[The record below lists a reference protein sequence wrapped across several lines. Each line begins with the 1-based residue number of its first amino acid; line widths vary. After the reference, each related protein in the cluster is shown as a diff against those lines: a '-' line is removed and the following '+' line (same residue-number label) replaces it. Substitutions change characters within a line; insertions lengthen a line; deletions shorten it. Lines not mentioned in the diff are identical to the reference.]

1 VPQAQPPAAKPPAN
15 PNSEALQQ
23 QRERLIE
30 VATRTG
36 AIRRSVDNLRRA
48 QARSGLGLRRDFETA
63 EQRLVYLLDEAEAA
77 LKRGDAA
84 AAEKHL
90 DGADISLRFLESN
103 LGR

>member
-1 VPQAQPPAAKPPAN
+1 M
-15 PNSEALQQ
+15 
-23 QRERLIE
+23 
-30 VATRTG
+30 RTG
-36 AIRRSVDNLRRA
+36 PIRRSLENLRRA

-77 LKRGDAA
+77 LKSGDAA

-90 DGADISLRFLESN
+90 DAAELSLRFLENN

>member
-1 VPQAQPPAAKPPAN
+1 M
-15 PNSEALQQ
+15 
-23 QRERLIE
+23 IE
-30 VATRTG
+30 IATRTG
-36 AIRRSVDNLRRA
+36 AVRRSIDNLRQA

-63 EQRLVYLLDEAEAA
+63 EQRVIFLLDEAEGA

-90 DGADISLRFLESN
+90 DGAEISLRFLESN